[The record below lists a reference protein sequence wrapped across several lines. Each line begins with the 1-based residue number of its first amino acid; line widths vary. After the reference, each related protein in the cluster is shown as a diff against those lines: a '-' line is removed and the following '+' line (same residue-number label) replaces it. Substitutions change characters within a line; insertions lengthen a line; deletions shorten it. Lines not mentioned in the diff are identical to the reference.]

1 MEVWMKRLS
10 KKCANRANIVSD
22 SAFSRCA
29 VAFKLVYLFVVR
41 SCFLTGYM
49 LAVFLNGEELNC
61 IYFQTCNPFP
71 TGHWLSRTVAVST
84 SFFCPCSSWIPWSNV
99 CVCFSSANPGWYAGT
114 FWLWFPPPLGSLLL
128 IAVCLVFLTLFDS
141 LSLESWATIGDERN
155 DFRVQSFDACAF
167 GETVPHWQ
175 KEEENMGRS
184 LNGVF
189 LLSFH
194 KVVKLERKKLAPT
207 LLEDE
212 RPTMMI
218 ARQIER
224 KRKRRKFCKLL
235 GSFATSR
242 CRERARRS
250 TGLRKWSMTHR
261 IRLCRDVAMNHI
273 APLPGDVGRYFMI
286 HQTFQ
291 IPKKTVLRA
300 LCGSNRSGKLV
311 GPNRT

>member
-1 MEVWMKRLS
+1 MEKNWIVFIFQ
-10 KKCANRANIVSD
+10 RATRFQLATDHRGPS
-22 SAFSRCA
+22 
-29 VAFKLVYLFVVR
+29 LF
-41 SCFLTGYM
+41 L
-49 LAVFLNGEELNC
+49 L
-61 IYFQTCNPFP
+61 P
-71 TGHWLSRTVAVST
+71 
-84 SFFCPCSSWIPWSNV
+84 FFCPCSSWIPWSNV

-155 DFRVQSFDACAF
+155 DFRVQSFDVCAF
-167 GETVPHWQ
+167 GETVPRWQ

-194 KVVKLERKKLAPT
+194 KVATNGEKKLAPT

-242 CRERARRS
+242 CRES
-250 TGLRKWSMTHR
+250 EKVNG
-261 IRLCRDVAMNHI
+261 I
-273 APLPGDVGRYFMI
+273 AKVKYDPSYSSLQRCGYESYCPPSRWCW
-286 HQTFQ
+286 Q
-291 IPKKTVLRA
+291 IFYDTPDI
-300 LCGSNRSGKLV
+300 SN
-311 GPNRT
+311 P